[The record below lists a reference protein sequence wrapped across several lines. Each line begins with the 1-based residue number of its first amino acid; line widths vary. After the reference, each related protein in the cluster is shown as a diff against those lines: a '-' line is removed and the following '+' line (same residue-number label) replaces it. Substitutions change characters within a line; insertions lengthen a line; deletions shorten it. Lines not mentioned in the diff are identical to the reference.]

1 MNNIT
6 EIAELVVKLIQ
17 TKLDEEGSTLTRI
30 EQATRSIL
38 HEVGRQTVEATV
50 KTMKPSYPE
59 RMTICTCGGKAGYV
73 RQRTG
78 QLHTIFGKVQVKRA
92 YHLCKTCHKGHFP
105 LDDKLGLR
113 PNALSDELS
122 RLVAMTGVQLPFGKG
137 RDLFEE
143 LTLVSVSDQTMAKAT
158 QGIGDIVAE
167 KERKQQ
173 EAARDEAYILQRK
186 REARRP
192 VRLYGVMD
200 AAKIHIRD
208 DPEHRW
214 RDIKIGA
221 WFEAGGQPPTSPNGE
236 WSIRAKNIHYYAD
249 ICPSNEFGEILWGSG
264 VAHDAQLAHELVV
277 LGDGADWIWNLVDEH
292 FPKAVQ
298 ILDWFHASE
307 HLMPVAQAAYITEA
321 EQVNWV
327 TSMKQLMWE
336 GRIEELVTTCNSLTT
351 TCSNDDIRK
360 AANYFDNHK
369 ERMRYAYFRKQGYQ
383 IGSGTIES
391 AAKQIGL
398 MRMKVPGA
406 IWNEA
411 NARKV
416 AKARASY
423 LSDHWHSL
431 PLAV

>member
-6 EIAELVVKLIQ
+6 KITELMVGLVQ
-17 TKLDEEGSTLTRI
+17 TKLDEEDITLTSI
-30 EQATRSIL
+30 EQTTRSIL
-38 HEVGRQTVEATV
+38 HEVGRQTVEATL
-50 KTMKPSYPE
+50 KTMKPLYPE
-59 RMTICTCGGKAGYV
+59 GMTACACGGKAGYV

-78 QLHTIFGKVQVKRA
+78 QLLTVFGKLQVKRA

-105 LDDKLGLR
+105 LEEKLGLR
-113 PNALSDELS
+113 PNALSAELS
-122 RLVAMTGVQLPFGKG
+122 RLAAMTGVQLPFGKG

-143 LTLVSVSDQTMAKAT
+143 LALVSVSDQAMAKAT

-173 EAARDEAYILQRK
+173 KLGRDEAYIRQRR

-221 WFEAGGQPPTSPNGE
+221 WFEACGQPPISPDGE
-236 WSIRAKNIHYYAD
+236 WSIRAKRIHYYAD
-249 ICPSNEFGEILWGSG
+249 ICPSNEFGKLLWGSG
-264 VAHDAQLAHELVV
+264 VTHDAQLAHELVM

-292 FPKAVQ
+292 FPHAVQ

-307 HLMPVAQAAYITEA
+307 HLMPVAQAVYITEA
-321 EQVNWV
+321 EQGEWV
-327 TSMKQLMWE
+327 TRMKQFMWE
-336 GRIEELVTTCNSLTT
+336 GRIEEIVTACKTLASV
-351 TCSNDDIRK
+351 CSNDEIRK
-360 AANYFDNHK
+360 AANYFENHK

-411 NARKV
+411 NARKI